1 MRNRL
6 TSSALAGMAVI
17 TAAALVGIADAPFGR
32 AQSPPSG
39 TKTQFEVA
47 AIRRS
52 VLQPPAEGG
61 KGPSAPCRRRF
72 TVNGGRADLGCFP
85 LTLLIAT
92 AYEIPILPDLRIA
105 GPDWMKDQMF
115 DISATMPQGASEG
128 QVPEMLRA
136 LLADRFK
143 LAVHRESKETS
154 IYALVVGKDGLK
166 MKEAAPLADDQ
177 APPGGIDT
185 KSGIQYRG
193 ARIASPNGNGFTI
206 LMTNPD
212 MGTVRESPTAS
223 PDGIRHLEAP
233 STTLEGLA
241 EILTVVVAPPTPFRD
256 MTGTKG
262 RFQVVLDV
270 SLKDFQAVIAGPHD
284 PADAQNAMLKAGQD
298 AVKKLGLQLEPRRG
312 PVDTIVVDHV
322 EKTPAEN

>member
-1 MRNRL
+1 
-6 TSSALAGMAVI
+6 
-17 TAAALVGIADAPFGR
+17 
-32 AQSPPSG
+32 
-39 TKTQFEVA
+39 
-47 AIRRS
+47 
-52 VLQPPAEGG
+52 
-61 KGPSAPCRRRF
+61 
-72 TVNGGRADLGCFP
+72 VNGGRVDLGCFS

-92 AYEIPILPDLRIA
+92 AYEIPVLPDLQIA
-105 GPDWMKDQMF
+105 GPDWMRDQLF
-115 DISATMPQGASEG
+115 DISATMPPGASED

-154 IYALVVGKDGLK
+154 IYALVVGKNGPK
-166 MKEAAPLADDQ
+166 MKEAALPGADAP

-193 ARIASPNGNGFTI
+193 ARITNPNGNGFII

-212 MGTVRESPTAS
+212 MGTVRESPTTS
-223 PDGIRHLEAP
+223 PDGIRRLEAP

-241 EILTVVVAPPTPFRD
+241 ELLTIVVGPPMPFRD
-256 MTGTKG
+256 MTGIKG

-270 SLKDFQAVIAGPHD
+270 SLKDFQAMMAGPHD

-298 AVKKLGLQLEPRRG
+298 AVKKFGLQLEPRKG
-312 PVDTIVVDHV
+312 PVDTVVVDHV
-322 EKTPAEN
+322 EKTPTEN